1 MIRRPP
7 RSTLFPYT
15 TLFRS
20 LCLAC
25 ATLSRLTF
33 QEPELRLEA
42 INITGLGITGGT
54 FDLVFDVYNPNDYR
68 IRSTRLEVGV
78 DLEGRHFG
86 DALLERALDLSPTNH
101 SRVVVPVR
109 FEWAGVGAGAR
120 AMLTRQ
126 ALGYG
131 VTGTVFLDTPL
142 GDRTVTLQ
150 GKGNVPLKK
159 LL

>member
-1 MIRRPP
+1 MVRYL
-7 RSTLFPYT
+7 TLPGSRFPVPVV
-15 TLFRS
+15 L

-68 IRSTRLEVGV
+68 VRSTRLEVGV
-78 DLEGRHFG
+78 DLEGTHFG
-86 DALLERALDLSPTNH
+86 DALLERPLDLSPTNH
-101 SRVVVPVR
+101 NRVVVPVR

>member
-1 MIRRPP
+1 MV
-7 RSTLFPYT
+7 L
-15 TLFRS
+15 

-86 DALLERALDLSPTNH
+86 DALLERPLDLSPTNH

>member
-1 MIRRPP
+1 MVRYRRLPGS
-7 RSTLFPYT
+7 RFPVPVV
-15 TLFRS
+15 L

-86 DALLERALDLSPTNH
+86 DALLERPLDLSPTNH

>member
-1 MIRRPP
+1 MV
-7 RSTLFPYT
+7 L
-15 TLFRS
+15 

-68 IRSTRLEVGV
+68 IRSNRLEVGV
-78 DLEGRHFG
+78 DLEGTHFG
-86 DALLERALDLSPTNH
+86 DALLERPLDLSPTNH

>member
-1 MIRRPP
+1 MHERIPHLASRI
-7 RSTLFPYT
+7 SVAALV
-15 TLFRS
+15 
-20 LCLAC
+20 CLSC
-25 ATLSRLTF
+25 ATLGRLAFTEPAVSL
-33 QEPELRLEA
+33 QEIA
-42 INITGLGITGGT
+42 VTGIGLTGGT

-78 DLEGRHFG
+78 DLEGTHFG
-86 DALLERALDLSPTNH
+86 DALLDRPLDLSPTNH

-120 AMLTRQ
+120 ALLTRRTV
-126 ALGYG
+126 GYG
-131 VTGTVFLDTPL
+131 ITGRVLLDTPL
-142 GDRTVTLQ
+142 GDKTVALT